1 MILNPNGAFLIAAA
15 DVLLAAS
22 FVFQKLYGSKKGNTI
37 LAGTVF
43 LLITGIVKTAFFALL
58 CLFAKDGSAFFA
70 PFTLALAAGKELL
83 CLIYTLIGFLLLAKG
98 GMTLYTLFLM
108 TGGMTLPYLYGVLF
122 LHEELTVLRSV
133 GLVLIILSTALYN
146 LDFGKDRSRLSAR
159 VWLLCGAVF
168 VLNGFVSI
176 LSKMHQVETAFPTAG
191 TFGFAFW
198 SALSGVFFTFF
209 LCAALQRKYG
219 KAELSKAFGIKTDMR
234 FVLTVSAFAACAGGF
249 SYLLQL
255 FGAELLPA
263 TVLYPAVTGG
273 SILCSALADKLIFRT
288 RLAPLQWFGL
298 LLAVTGT
305 CLFL

>member
-1 MILNPNGAFLIAAA
+1 MNTHGVFLIAAA
-15 DVLLAAS
+15 DLLLAAS
-22 FVFQKLYGSKKGNTI
+22 FVLQKLYGKKKGSAV

-43 LLITGIVKTAFFALL
+43 LWLTGFVKAVFFAVL
-58 CLFAKDGSAFFA
+58 CAVRAGSQTDFFA
-70 PFTLALAAGKELL
+70 PFSLALAAGKELL
-83 CLIYTLIGFLLLAKG
+83 CLVYTLIGFLLLAKG

-122 LHEELTVLRSV
+122 LHEELTVFRSA

-146 LDFGKDRSRLSAR
+146 AGAGQQKRVSGH

-176 LSKMHQVETAFPTAG
+176 LSKMHQIETILPTSV

-198 SALSGVFFTFF
+198 SSLSGMLLTSVFGVV
-209 LCAALQRKYG
+209 LYRKCGKSALR
-219 KAELSKAFGIKTDMR
+219 EAFGIKTD
-234 FVLTVSAFAACAGGF
+234 FWFLLGVSACAACAGGF

-263 TVLYPAVTGG
+263 TVLYPAITGG
-273 SILCSALADKLIFRT
+273 SILCSALADKLFFKT
-288 RLAPLQWFGL
+288 RLTPLQWFGL
-298 LLAVTGT
+298 LLAVAGT

>member
-1 MILNPNGAFLIAAA
+1 MIPYRKDFQVSSNFKGKKLSHLDLQGVFLIAAA
-15 DVLLAAS
+15 DLLLAAS
-22 FVFQKLYGSKKGNTI
+22 FVFQKLYGKKKGSAM

-43 LLITGIVKTAFFALL
+43 LWSTGVVKTV
-58 CLFAKDGSAFFA
+58 
-70 PFTLALAAGKELL
+70 
-83 CLIYTLIGFLLLAKG
+83 FLLLAKG

-122 LHEELTVLRSV
+122 LQEDLTVLRSV
-133 GLVLIILSTALYN
+133 GLVLIILSTVLYN
-146 LDFGKDRSRLSAR
+146 AASGQQKRVSGR
-159 VWLLCGAVF
+159 VWLLCAAVF

-176 LSKMHQVETAFPTAG
+176 LSKMHQIETVFPTAG

-198 SALSGVFFTFF
+198 SALSGVLLTSI
-209 LCAALQRKYG
+209 LGVVLYRKHGKAALC
-219 KAELSKAFGIKTDMR
+219 EAFGRKTDAR
-234 FVLTVSAFAACAGGF
+234 FVWGVSAVAACVGGF

-273 SILCSALADKLIFRT
+273 SILCSALADKLFFKT
-288 RLAPLQWFGL
+288 RLTPLQWFGL
-298 LLAVTGT
+298 LLAVAGT

>member
-1 MILNPNGAFLIAAA
+1 MDLQGVFLIAAA
-15 DVLLAAS
+15 DLLLAAS
-22 FVFQKLYGSKKGNTI
+22 FVFQKLYGKKEGSAV

-43 LLITGIVKTAFFALL
+43 LWSTGVVKTVFFAIL
-58 CLFAKDGSAFFA
+58 CAVCGGSRVDFFA
-70 PFTLALAAGKELL
+70 PFSLALAAGKEFL
-83 CLIYTLIGFLLLAKG
+83 CLVYTLIGFLLLAKG

-122 LHEELTVLRSV
+122 LQEDLTVLRSV
-133 GLVLIILSTALYN
+133 GLVLIILSTVLYN
-146 LDFGKDRSRLSAR
+146 AASGQQKRVSGC

-176 LSKMHQVETAFPTAG
+176 LSKMHQVETVFPTAG

-198 SALSGVFFTFF
+198 SALSGVLLTSI
-209 LCAALQRKYG
+209 LGVVLYRKHGKAALC
-219 KAELSKAFGIKTDMR
+219 EAFGRKTDAR
-234 FVLTVSAFAACAGGF
+234 FVWGVSACAACAGGF

-273 SILCSALADKLIFRT
+273 SILCSALADKLFFKT
-288 RLAPLQWFGL
+288 RLTPLQWFGL
-298 LLAVTGT
+298 LLAVAGT

>member
-22 FVFQKLYGSKKGNTI
+22 FVFQKLYGRKKGNTI

-98 GMTLYTLFLM
+98 GMTLYTLFL
-108 TGGMTLPYLYGVLF
+108 
-122 LHEELTVLRSV
+122 HEELTVLRSA

-198 SALSGVFFTFF
+198 SALSGVFFTFL
-209 LCAALQRKYG
+209 LCAALQHKYG

-234 FVLTVSAFAACAGGF
+234 FVLIVSAFAACAGGF

-298 LLAVTGT
+298 LLAVAGT

>member
-22 FVFQKLYGSKKGNTI
+22 FVFQKLYGRKKGNTI

-98 GMTLYTLFLM
+98 GMTL
-108 TGGMTLPYLYGVLF
+108 PYLYGVLF

-159 VWLLCGAVF
+159 VWPLCGAVF

-234 FVLTVSAFAACAGGF
+234 FALTVSAFAACAGGF

-298 LLAVTGT
+298 LLAVAGT